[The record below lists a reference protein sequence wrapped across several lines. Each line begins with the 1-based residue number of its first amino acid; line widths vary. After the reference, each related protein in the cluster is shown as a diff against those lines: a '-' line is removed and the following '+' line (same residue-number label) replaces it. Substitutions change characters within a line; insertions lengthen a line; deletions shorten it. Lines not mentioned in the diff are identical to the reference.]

1 MLYRNVTHAMNKE
14 GFGQSLCRHFPAE
27 RRISVELVPETRR
40 EAEISGYVNQ
50 ASSSLRYLSFLSSS
64 LVDKED

>member
-40 EAEISGYVNQ
+40 EAEISGYVN
-50 ASSSLRYLSFLSSS
+50 
-64 LVDKED
+64 